1 MDSRLYPY
9 PPSIL
14 DALQSTTSRAL
25 PMVQE
30 LLKMKLIKEQEARQ
44 EAREADMLKIQKSEE
59 ERRAK
64 TYERQTRES
73 ELSEP
78 YNTLVIEARKKALE
92 KFLVGGELTGA
103 DKYLLDIREE
113 KLNTITPA
121 KQREINLK
129 NEKFFVDTWTKVSKM
144 SERGEI
150 EPENAYTSL
159 SQSLRIANEQGV
171 INKKEYDEYR
181 KILENFRTSKF
192 SLLLDSVIGIFRR
205 KRLPNVRL
213 TPTVGTAPEEPFNVE
228 DLYK

>member
-1 MDSRLYPY
+1 
-9 PPSIL
+9 
-14 DALQSTTSRAL
+14 
-25 PMVQE
+25 MVQE

-92 KFLVGGELTGA
+92 KFLVGGKLTEA
-103 DKYLLDIREE
+103 DKYLLNIREE

-159 SQSLRIANEQGV
+159 SQSLRIARGQGV
-171 INKKEYDEYR
+171 INDEEYDEYR
-181 KILENFRTSKF
+181 KILENFRTSRF

-213 TPTVGTAPEEPFNVE
+213 TPTIRTAPEEPFNVE